1 MQQVAA
7 QWRSKHYSVRRKLNF
22 LKGNEEMLTYFKDV
36 NEVTA
41 QFFFNHKSKH
51 KNINPGDVN
60 SLSVIKFLFC
70 QFINRVDGVTAFY
83 LKFLV

>member
-1 MQQVAA
+1 LPAGVTRQCDLTPKAKHFYKKAKSLQQVAA
-7 QWRSKHYSVRRKLNF
+7 QWRSQHYSVRRKLNF
-22 LKGNEEMLTYFKDV
+22 LKGNEEMLTYLKDV

-60 SLSVIKFLFC
+60 SL
-70 QFINRVDGVTAFY
+70 
-83 LKFLV
+83 